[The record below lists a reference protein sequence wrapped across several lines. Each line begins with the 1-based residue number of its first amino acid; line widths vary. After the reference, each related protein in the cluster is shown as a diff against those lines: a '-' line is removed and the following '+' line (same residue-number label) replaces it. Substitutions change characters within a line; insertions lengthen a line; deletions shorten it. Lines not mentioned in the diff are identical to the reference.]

1 MNSIFTNTNLF
12 YENCT
17 YITIPHSFTKSSY
30 IHLHSALQDNGM
42 NDESDEESVFGVNE
56 KGLWVDKYSPKAYV
70 ELLSDDVS
78 TLFST
83 V

>member
-1 MNSIFTNTNLF
+1 
-12 YENCT
+12 
-17 YITIPHSFTKSSY
+17 
-30 IHLHSALQDNGM
+30 M